1 MSTFYS
7 IVDLL
12 KNTPLIA
19 AVLSFLAAQ
28 GIKVILTGKLSTFKR
43 YGGMPSGHAA
53 AASGLAFSV
62 GRCTGYSS
70 PITAVAAMLLMVIV
84 ADAVNLRPHVRDDL
98 GHTWTEAFAGIAL
111 GFIVAHL
118 LPARIPLW

>member
-1 MSTFYS
+1 MYTFFS

-19 AVLSFLAAQ
+19 AVVSFLAAQ
-28 GIKVILTGKLSTFKR
+28 SLKMLLTRKFSTFKR
-43 YGGMPSGHAA
+43 YGGMPSGHAS
-53 AASGLAFSV
+53 AASGLAFSI

-98 GHTWTEAFAGIAL
+98 GHTWSEAFAGIAL
-111 GFIVAHL
+111 GFLIAHL
-118 LPARIPLW
+118 LPAKTPLW